1 MLYKVKSTLNKNL
14 LEPREKAILDKYKNK
29 DVKFMAILF
38 YGLVIATIF
47 KTIIDV
53 NNSAIIINIAG
64 IYMILYLLVIIKYII
79 FKLTLKNKI
88 LKEMK
93 KNK

>member
-53 NNSAIIINIAG
+53 NNSAIII
-64 IYMILYLLVIIKYII
+64 YMILYLVVIIKYII